1 MRLGV
6 LSVITRYAEE
16 LPDPARM
23 NTPRQVSKPSPRPPS
38 RARDFLRRGGLLSR
52 WHPQYEFRPG
62 QLAMAEEVEAALAEN
77 RHLVV
82 EAGTGTGK
90 TLAYLLPVIT
100 SGKRVVISTGTK
112 NLQEQ
117 LFFKDIPFLKKNLG
131 RELKVAYMK
140 GRNNYLCRQK
150 LYESEKR
157 PALNGLVEIE
167 DFGMIRAWE
176 AETENGDR
184 AELKKLPQDS
194 TVWAK
199 LDARRELC
207 SGQKCEQF
215 DRCFVT
221 LMHQR
226 AAESDIIIVN
236 HHLFFA
242 DLSLRDNEYASI
254 LPDYQAVIF
263 DEAHEIED
271 VAGQH
276 FGIQISD
283 YRFEELARDIHH
295 AAFRGDFGSKDL
307 DRALDAFRI
316 RFSAFFELF
325 ASYQGRSGFLDRKD
339 FAEKNS
345 KEYSALL
352 NSLEMLGTQLKQ
364 VSKQTDEIIPLQ
376 RRTAELDKET
386 RFLIE
391 SDDQRFVHWVEKR
404 SRATFLQA
412 TPIDVSELLQE
423 HLFEQVGTVVL
434 TSATLA
440 VGSKFDY
447 IRGRLGLQ
455 SSRELVVP
463 GHFDFEGQVL
473 FYVPP
478 NLPDPR
484 SEQFVKAASDEVL
497 RILRSSR
504 GRAFVLFTSYQQMR
518 AVHDFVSFA
527 IEYPTLLQGSAPN
540 SALLDEFRSTPNCV
554 LFATASFWQGVDVPG
569 AQLSCVII
577 DKLPFAV
584 PSDPV
589 VEARIRSIRE
599 AGGNPFFDYQIP
611 QAVISL
617 KQGFGR
623 LIRSSKDRGTLVLL
637 DNRVLKQRYGE
648 IFLES
653 LPDYTFTTTFED
665 VDEFFRQPGR
675 AGFDK

>member
-1 MRLGV
+1 
-6 LSVITRYAEE
+6 
-16 LPDPARM
+16 
-23 NTPRQVSKPSPRPPS
+23 
-38 RARDFLRRGGLLSR
+38 
-52 WHPQYEFRPG
+52 
-62 QLAMAEEVEAALAEN
+62 MAEEVEAALAEK

-90 TLAYLLPVIT
+90 TLAYLLPVIA

-131 RELKVAYMK
+131 REVKVAYMK

-157 PALNGLVEIE
+157 PALSGLVEIE
-167 DFGMIRAWE
+167 DFGMIRQWE
-176 AETENGDR
+176 AETATGDR

-194 TVWAK
+194 SVWAK

-242 DLSLRDNEYASI
+242 DLALRDNEYASI
-254 LPDYQAVIF
+254 VPDYQAVIF
-263 DEAHEIED
+263 DEAHEVED

-295 AAFRGDFGSKDL
+295 AAFRGDFGAKDL

-325 ASYQGRSGFLDRKD
+325 ARYQGRSGFRDRKD
-339 FAEKNS
+339 FAERNA

-352 NSLEMLGTQLKQ
+352 NTLEMLGTQLKQ
-364 VSKQTDEIIPLQ
+364 VTKQSDEILPLQ
-376 RRTAELDKET
+376 RRAAELDKET

-391 SDDQRFVHWVEKR
+391 SEDQRFVHWVEKR
-404 SRATFLQA
+404 TRATFLQA

-423 HLFEQVGTVVL
+423 RLFEEVDTVVL

-463 GHFDFEGQVL
+463 GHFDFEDQVL

-478 NLPDPR
+478 KLPDPR

-497 RILRSSR
+497 RILRASR

-589 VEARIRSIRE
+589 VEARIRSVRE

-611 QAVISL
+611 QAVIAL

-653 LPDYTFTTTFED
+653 LPDYTFTTAFED
-665 VDEFFRQPGR
+665 VEEFFGQPNRTGLH
-675 AGFDK
+675 K